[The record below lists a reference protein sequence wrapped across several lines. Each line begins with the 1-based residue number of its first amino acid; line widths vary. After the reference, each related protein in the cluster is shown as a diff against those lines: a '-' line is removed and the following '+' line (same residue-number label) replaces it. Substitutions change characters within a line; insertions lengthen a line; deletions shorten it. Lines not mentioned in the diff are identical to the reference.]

1 MCLSYLSVEGGNQRK
16 HVKFTL
22 DVEVMVVDTWQE
34 SHWERE
40 RESWFWKYDCRSTT
54 ESLHD
59 DGDDEPEIVL
69 EILCWCVHLSAD
81 HGRPLSLIAGAQP
94 GPNSQV
100 IALQLAL
107 PPPLLNTSSTKQEKN
122 TPGFGARLDHASP
135 WNCLILYTFQCV
147 SCNRALQCDT
157 FEVLQPWPSCQW
169 WNSAFV

>member
-1 MCLSYLSVEGGNQRK
+1 MISFIISAGPRQPLSLINWPWTHSPQISPCVFHICQSKAAIKESMSNSHWMWK
-16 HVKFTL
+16 LWLLTL
-22 DVEVMVVDTWQE
+22 DRKAT
-34 SHWERE
+34 ERE

-59 DGDDEPEIVL
+59 DDDDEPEIVL

-107 PPPLLNTSSTKQEKN
+107 PPPLWNTSSTKQEKN
-122 TPGFGARLDHASP
+122 TPGSGARLDHASP
-135 WNCLILYTFQCV
+135 
-147 SCNRALQCDT
+147 
-157 FEVLQPWPSCQW
+157 
-169 WNSAFV
+169 